1 MSSMFFA
8 SFQEKV
14 VFYFESL
21 AKLGLYNEMVSHGDP
36 SNDSKVHVPMAH
48 KSNDSKEERTMLSV
62 NLSHA
67 GKSCPRLFRV
77 IKQKDGYIYQ
87 LLHEDG
93 HYYMEE
99 GFVTEEELMS
109 LLPKTEG
116 GWKVDLTWGPYQL
129 L

>member
-1 MSSMFFA
+1 MSSMFFT

-21 AKLGLYNEMVSHGDP
+21 AKLCLYNDMVDHGDP
-36 SNDSKVHVPMAH
+36 SNER
-48 KSNDSKEERTMLSV
+48 EERTMLLV

-77 IKQKDGYIYQ
+77 IKQKDGYVYQ

-99 GFVTEEELMS
+99 GFVTKEKLMS

-116 GWKVDLTWGPYQL
+116 GWKVELTWGPYQL